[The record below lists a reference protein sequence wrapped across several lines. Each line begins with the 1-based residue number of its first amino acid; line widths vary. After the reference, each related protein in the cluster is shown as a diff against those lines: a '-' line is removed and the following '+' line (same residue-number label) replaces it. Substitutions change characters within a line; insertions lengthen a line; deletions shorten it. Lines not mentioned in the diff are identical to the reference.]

1 MDKQKLRSSDDII
14 TEVNTKNETA
24 EFAAGELGEIQRIL
38 FGKQTQAQTEQISQL
53 RQHIDERVTDLSE
66 TCQQQIAKLG
76 TDVSTDIDALKSAQ
90 IDRKQLTQLRVQLNA
105 IERRLSDRDAR
116 TRDTSD
122 VLVNAVRTRLAT
134 DDKLGNAL
142 KPVVVEQFRQTSK
155 DDPEIMAEALF
166 PILGPAIRK
175 MIAAMLTPDA
185 KTKKRT
191 YRLEQ
196 LFLIEKETGLP
207 ICHVASDTAVTK
219 DADMVSGML
228 SAIQSFVH
236 DAFATNDFDGLNT
249 LQVGELSVWIEWGP
263 SAILAAVIR
272 GVGPEKL
279 REAMQLQLEDIHHSY
294 ANQLMAYDGNA
305 APFDPIKPELH
316 QFLDGHDGTLKNKV
330 KKLPARAKRWLV
342 GTGIALL
349 CLVGWMLYQVY
360 DSARWNRYVASIE
373 AEPGIVVTKSDKG
386 FRHYVLHGL
395 KDPKATDPTR
405 LLSETTINP
414 DLVTHHFE
422 PYQAIHADFVL
433 ARARAL
439 LEPPPDVNVSLVGS
453 TLHVSSGNAMF
464 VAKALRL
471 GPLIVGID
479 RVSVRK

>member
-1 MDKQKLRSSDDII
+1 MNKTATHSVTNENDDTQDLERLRDLLFNYDRKQL
-14 TEVNTKNETA
+14 
-24 EFAAGELGEIQRIL
+24 
-38 FGKQTQAQTEQISQL
+38 SQL
-53 RQHIDERVTDLSE
+53 RQQL
-66 TCQQQIAKLG
+66 
-76 TDVSTDIDALKSAQ
+76 DALE
-90 IDRKQLTQLRVQLNA
+90 L
-105 IERRLSDRDAR
+105 RLSDPDTR
-116 TRDTSD
+116 TQDTSE
-122 VLVNAVRTRLAT
+122 VLVNAVHKQLAA

-155 DDPEIMAEALF
+155 DDPEMMAEALF

-175 MIAAMLTPDA
+175 MIAAMLTPDS

-294 ANQLMAYDGNA
+294 AIQLKEYDGDA
-305 APFDPIKPELH
+305 QPFEPIKPELH
-316 QFLDGHDGTLKNKV
+316 HFLDGHDGTFKNKV
-330 KKLPARAKRWLV
+330 KKLPTRAKQWLA
-342 GTGIALL
+342 GIGIALL
-349 CLVGWMLYQVY
+349 CLIGWTLYQTY
-360 DSARWNRYVASIE
+360 DSNRWNRYVASID
-373 AEPGIVVTKSDKG
+373 AEPGIVVTKSERS
-386 FRHYVLHGL
+386 FRSYRLHGL
-395 KDPKATDPTR
+395 KDPMAKNPMQILTETSIDPDR
-405 LLSETTINP
+405 
-414 DLVTHHFE
+414 VTQYFE
-422 PYQAIHADFVL
+422 PYQAIDPNFVL
-433 ARARAL
+433 TRAAAL
-439 LEPPPDVNVSLVGS
+439 LEPPPDVKVTLEGS
-453 TLHVSSGNAMF
+453 TLQISGGTANF

-471 GPLIVGID
+471 GPLIVGVD
-479 RVSVRK
+479 KVSVRN